1 MESRINFYFQ
11 AFHLSCPE
19 VSTEIE
25 KRDLLTA
32 FAITLFQSALGYRQT
47 RES

>member
-11 AFHLSCPE
+11 PFHLSCLE
-19 VSTEIE
+19 ISREIE

-32 FAITLFQSALGYRQT
+32 FAIILFHSAFGGGR
-47 RES
+47 RE